1 MADAVDSGGEMDTRL
16 RLLVLTDTAILESGG
31 SERFLRNLLV
41 RLPADR
47 YLVDVIQL
55 CAEIPSAQIAADLNA
70 PHIRLAYHPV
80 GAIYR
85 RPGFAA
91 WSYLRRQAQAGA
103 YDLVQSHHEKSDLIA
118 ALLPRGPRR
127 LRKLSNR
134 RDMGFQKTG
143 KLRWLMRRLNRRF
156 DRIVAPSAAIIDALE
171 RTENVEPARCICIA
185 NGVDT
190 TRFAPADAS
199 ARIRLRGALGYGEGD
214 FLIGCVAM
222 LIPVKRHLDL
232 IDAFAL
238 VHAQLPQARL
248 LLIGE
253 GELRGEI
260 EARIAELGLGEAVR
274 LSGECKDVEN
284 ILRTLDL
291 FVLPSSSEG
300 LSNAILEAQAC
311 ALPVVATR
319 VGGNP
324 ELVRDDCGLLVSPH
338 DPAALAAALLELLR
352 DAPRRARFGAAA
364 RERIV
369 REHSLD
375 AMTAAYAALHRDL
388 VDAR

>member
-1 MADAVDSGGEMDTRL
+1 MVEAVDRGDGMEARL

-47 YLVDVIQL
+47 YLIDVMQL
-55 CAEIPSAQIAADLNA
+55 CAEIPSAQIATNLNA

-85 RPGFAA
+85 RPGFAV
-91 WSYLRRQAQAGA
+91 WSYLRRQVHAGA

-118 ALLPRGPRR
+118 ALLPRGPRQ

-156 DRIVAPSAAIIDALE
+156 DRIVAPSAAIIDALA
-171 RTENVEPARCICIA
+171 RTENVEPARCVCIA

-190 TRFAPADAS
+190 ARFAPVDA
-199 ARIRLRGALGYGEGD
+199 ATRIKRRAALGYVEED
-214 FLIGCVAM
+214 LLIGCVAM
-222 LIPVKRHLDL
+222 LIPVKRHVDL
-232 IDAFAL
+232 IDAFAH

-248 LLIGE
+248 LLVGD

-260 EARIAELGLGEAVR
+260 EARIATLGLGEFVR
-274 LSGECKDVEN
+274 LPGECKDVEN
-284 ILRTLDL
+284 ILPALDVFAL
-291 FVLPSSSEG
+291 ASSSEG
-300 LSNAILEAQAC
+300 LSNAILEAHAC

-324 ELVRDDCGLLVSPH
+324 ELVRDDCGALVPSN
-338 DPAALAAALLELLR
+338 DPPALASALLELLC
-352 DAPRRARFGAAA
+352 DAPGRARLGSVA
-364 RERIV
+364 RRRIE

-375 AMTAAYAALHRDL
+375 AMAEAYIALHRHLLDG
-388 VDAR
+388 R